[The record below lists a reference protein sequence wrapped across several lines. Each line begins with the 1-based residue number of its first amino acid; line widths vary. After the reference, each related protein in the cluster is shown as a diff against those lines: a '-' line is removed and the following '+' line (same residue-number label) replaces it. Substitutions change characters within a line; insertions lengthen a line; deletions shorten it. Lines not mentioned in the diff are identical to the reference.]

1 MTAQAPGHGW
11 RLGLLGLLLAVAT
24 AHAALQSVEEGLEVP
39 PEHLQLP
46 ASESGSLTVKACA
59 SCAPLQLLATPG
71 TRYQPDGFD
80 SAPVSLAEMAAAL
93 STADRRR
100 ALLYVFY
107 DPGTRQLTRLVLDPA
122 GRSGEAP

>member
-1 MTAQAPGHGW
+1 MTARAPGHGW
-11 RLGLLGLLLAVAT
+11 RLGLLALLLAVAT
-24 AHAALQSVEEGLEVP
+24 ARAALQPVEEGLEVP
-39 PEHLQLP
+39 PERLQLP
-46 ASESGSLTVKACA
+46 AGESGSLMVNACA
-59 SCAPLQLLATPG
+59 SCAPLQLLATPA
-71 TRYQPDGFD
+71 TRYQPAGFD

-93 STADRRR
+93 SSADRRR